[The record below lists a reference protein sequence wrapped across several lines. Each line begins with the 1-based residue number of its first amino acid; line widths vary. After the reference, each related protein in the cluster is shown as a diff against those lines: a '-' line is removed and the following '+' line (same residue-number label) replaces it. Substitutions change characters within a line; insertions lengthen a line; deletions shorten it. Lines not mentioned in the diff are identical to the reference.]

1 MTTHSGTD
9 KRTAFGDL
17 HPLVYKTVAAL
28 AIWFVLSAWIL
39 FGGKEYTDLIFAMV
53 AVLML
58 MAIGIPF
65 ALWLVWRN
73 FAESGER
80 RKSSFR
86 DWTSGEFDVWTGRLS
101 GAGAAVE
108 VLLPIIAVAVGITLF
123 GLVFQLTAHGTL

>member
-1 MTTHSGTD
+1 MTRHSGTD
-9 KRTAFGDL
+9 KRTVFGEL
-17 HPLVYKTVAAL
+17 HSFVYKTVAVL
-28 AIWFVLSAWIL
+28 AIWFVLSTWIS

-86 DWTSGEFDVWTGRLS
+86 DWASGEFDVWTGRLP
-101 GAGAAVE
+101 GAAVE
-108 VLLPIIAVAVGITLF
+108 VLLPIAAVAVGITLF